1 MQPAISLIFAVLL
14 FAKLGRNARLA
25 LGVLAVA
32 GHIYRAIGLGESAV
46 RNGIQPKKQ
55 GQA

>member
-1 MQPAISLIFAVLL
+1 MQPAISLIFALLL
-14 FAKLGRNARLA
+14 FAKLGRRARLA

-32 GHIYRAIGLGESAV
+32 GHIYRAIGLGDRVV

-55 GQA
+55 EQV